1 MSNGRLAKRQRIR
14 PRALQGPTLDASD
27 NFARVHQ
34 TLKAT
39 PAQAA
44 GVADHKWS
52 LREIAALLDSDPL
65 PVDSV
70 EAT

>member
-1 MSNGRLAKRQRIR
+1 
-14 PRALQGPTLDASD
+14 LQGPTLDASD

-52 LREIAALLDSDPL
+52 LREISALLDSDPL

>member
-1 MSNGRLAKRQRIR
+1 MADLNQLAAKKVENL
-14 PRALQGPTLDASD
+14 AHAVSLHYMHY

-52 LREIAALLDSDPL
+52 LHEIAALLDSN
-65 PVDSV
+65 
-70 EAT
+70 